1 MGSNECCFDILG
13 RIRDHIEQIRP
24 ALPSQVVVTVGQYA
38 FELLNNSKRF
48 VGEDTPTLIHVLHK
62 KETNLKTINIDVDT
76 ERTIIL
82 DTIYEP
88 HYWFDLHSHLEED
101 RGFPTELERRIF
113 NYHDEVISVA
123 SLSEGAA
130 SGVLPILHSYLM
142 KEGKSAVSIA
152 IFPSMNHSSNAL
164 FNAFS
169 SIGLI
174 SIDKSGPVILLD
186 QSRLEE
192 FIGVHRDG
200 NMLTDKDVIDF
211 LIELFLD
218 KKGFIKDLVKLSRSF
233 KVDLYT
239 ILMAVGCS
247 LEIYENFRNIL
258 DITIEQA
265 MFDFDLSTSSM
276 IYVLV
281 RVPIHLS
288 EQLDKRHIELEVTR
302 WLKERAN
309 LDAPQI
315 CEPVY
320 VDEFS
325 DRIDVV
331 ILVGGFDTRGLFT
344 SIVERVSRFSKIMVE
359 QELYD
364 RGVWDE
370 IKDQLLGD

>member
-1 MGSNECCFDILG
+1 MGSDECGFDILE
-13 RIRDHIEQIRP
+13 RIRCHIEQVRP
-24 ALPSQVVVTVGQYA
+24 VLPNQVVVTVGRYA
-38 FELLNNSKRF
+38 LDTLNDSKRF
-48 VGEDTPTLIHVLHK
+48 VGDDTPTLIRVLHK
-62 KETNLKTINIDVDT
+62 KEMDLKTLNIDP
-76 ERTIIL
+76 ELTIIL

-88 HYWFDLHSHLEED
+88 HYWFDLHSYLKKD
-101 RGFPTELERRIF
+101 REFPNELERRIYD
-113 NYHDEVISVA
+113 YHEEVISIA

-130 SGVLPILHSYLM
+130 SGVLPTLHSYLM

-152 IFPSMNHSSNAL
+152 VFPSMNHSSSAL

-174 SIDKSGPVILLD
+174 FIDKSGPVILLD

-192 FIGVHRDG
+192 FIGVRRDG

-218 KKGFIKDLVKLSRSF
+218 KEGFIRDLVKLSRSL

-239 ILMAVGCS
+239 ILMAAGCS

-258 DITIEQA
+258 DITLEQP
-265 MFDFDLSTSSM
+265 MFDFDLSTSSL

-281 RVPIHLS
+281 RVPLHLR
-288 EQLDKRHIELEVTR
+288 EQLDKRHIELEVAR

-315 CEPVY
+315 CEPIY

-344 SIVERVSRFSKIMVE
+344 SIDERISRFSRIIVE

-364 RGVWDE
+364 KEVWNN